1 MRDPASGPTDPRRRR
16 FRCRVA
22 PWVVA
27 LSLLAGCGGYA
38 DEFIGDT
45 DMGRIQLVVDPGR
58 TRRVD
63 DVTRFRIVDGE
74 RAYVRVLSRT
84 LPPGAEIVFAPFVAQ
99 TGAYR
104 RGGSWIFRGEVTVGR
119 HATWADT
126 LAVASDRPH
135 IVYVERVD
143 APDSPDMHHVR
154 LVTRER
160 GEARI
165 VLRVQSLDESGRPT
179 RDPPVEDSMIIEV
192 QP

>member
-1 MRDPASGPTDPRRRR
+1 MRDAAPDPADPRTGRS
-16 FRCRVA
+16 RCRAA

-27 LSLLAGCGGYA
+27 LSLLAGCSGYA

-45 DMGRIQLVVDPGR
+45 DRGRIQFVVDPGR
-58 TRRVD
+58 TRRID
-63 DVTRFRIVDGE
+63 DVTRFRVVDGE
-74 RAYVRVLSRT
+74 PAYVRVLSRT
-84 LPPGAEIVFAPFVAQ
+84 LPRDAEIVFAPYVAQ
-99 TGAYR
+99 TGTYR

-126 LAVASDRPH
+126 LSVASDRPH
-135 IVYVERVD
+135 IVFVERVD

-154 LVTRER
+154 LVTRES

-179 RDPPVEDSMIIEV
+179 RDPPVEDTMIVEV
-192 QP
+192 RP

>member
-1 MRDPASGPTDPRRRR
+1 MRRSRR
-16 FRCRVA
+16 RVA

-45 DMGRIQLVVDPGR
+45 DMGRIQFVVDPGR

-126 LAVASDRPH
+126 LSVTSDRPH
-135 IVYVERVD
+135 IVFVERVG
-143 APDSPDMHHVR
+143 APDFAGHAPRSAARHARARRGASRVVRPFARRGGSPPRAPSASV
-154 LVTRER
+154 
-160 GEARI
+160 G
-165 VLRVQSLDESGRPT
+165 
-179 RDPPVEDSMIIEV
+179 DSIIIEV